1 MVIEDEFWL
10 DKQVFIEVDE
20 NGFVTG
26 YSSSKAENTTV
37 AFFSQ
42 EVPEDFF
49 NNCFAYRVVNSELVF
64 DDSKIKAEIEREK
77 LEQEQLEQMPSD
89 KERIEELEN
98 MILQLLMMKAS
109 EV

>member
-1 MVIEDEFWL
+1 MAKIEW
-10 DKQVFIEVDE
+10 K
-20 NGFVTG
+20 
-26 YSSSKAENTTV
+26 
-37 AFFSQ
+37 SQ
-42 EVPEDFF
+42 E
-49 NNCFAYRVVNSELVF
+49 
-64 DDSKIKAEIEREK
+64 EIDREK